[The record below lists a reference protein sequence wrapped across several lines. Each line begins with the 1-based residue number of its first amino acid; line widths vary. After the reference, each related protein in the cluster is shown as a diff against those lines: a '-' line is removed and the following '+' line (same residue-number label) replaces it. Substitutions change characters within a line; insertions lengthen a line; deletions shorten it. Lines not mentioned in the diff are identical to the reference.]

1 MAMDLLCAHSIPSD
15 LRFPRIA
22 NGRRLDLNLPLTGI
36 AFLLVLSFLRVRT
49 PPGTVKS
56 KLKRLDILYVSE
68 KYA

>member
-1 MAMDLLCAHSIPSD
+1 MDLLCAQSVPSV
-15 LRFPRIA
+15 LPLPQVA
-22 NGRRLDLNLPLTGI
+22 NGRLDLNLPLTGI

-68 KYA
+68 

>member
-1 MAMDLLCAHSIPSD
+1 MDLLCARFIPTV
-15 LRFPRIA
+15 LPLPQVA
-22 NGRRLDLNLPLTGI
+22 NGLHLDLNLPLTGI

-68 KYA
+68 TYA